1 MMNEIFVPEHW
12 QNICRIVK
20 EVALSDIFPH
30 ITKNRVKSVI
40 LSDLF
45 ETKSAEYFNSIGIKT
60 MCCENDMD
68 PDLLF
73 TDTNEV
79 CEIKVTSSKKQEWMG
94 GKLSKRSAE
103 YILVSWEHIKEHGTL
118 FGTVPENIE
127 FSVINVFINQSEWN
141 TLGDNYYGTKITS
154 KTLEGKTV
162 KVLV

>member
-12 QNICRIVK
+12 QNICQTVK
-20 EVALSDIFPH
+20 EISLKNFFPF
-30 ITKNRVKSVI
+30 IKDKSTRSK
-40 LSDLF
+40 LMSKLF
-45 ETKSAEYFNSIGIKT
+45 ETQSAEYFNSIGIKT
-60 MCCENDMD
+60 ICCENDMD

-79 CEIKVTSSKKQEWMG
+79 CEIKVTSSQKQEWMG

-103 YILVSWEHIKEHGTL
+103 YILISWEHIQEHDTL

-127 FSVINVFINQSEWN
+127 FSVINVYIDQSEWN

>member
-1 MMNEIFVPEHW
+1 MSDIFLPEHW
-12 QNICRIVK
+12 QNICQSVK
-20 EVALSDIFPH
+20 KVALTHIFPH
-30 ITKNRVKSVI
+30 INKNGLRSYNM
-40 LSDLF
+40 SNLF

-60 MCCENDMD
+60 ICCENDMD

-73 TDTNEV
+73 PDTNAV

-103 YILVSWEHIKEHGTL
+103 YILISWEHIKEHGTL
-118 FGTVPENIE
+118 FGTVPEDIE
-127 FSVINVFINQSEWN
+127 FSVINVFIDQSEWN
-141 TLGDNYYGTKITS
+141 TLGENYYGTKITS